1 MFLLFENPSLK
12 DFLDGFCCLFR
23 IESFFDWK
31 LSGLFRIGS
40 LSGLQFADT
49 SIDMIN
55 IPTGSKKQQKM
66 FHIRNGENFS
76 VYSDPQIYWEWHIP
90 SKEWRKT
97 TVFLIVA

>member
-1 MFLLFENPSLK
+1 MDFVVFLELSLSLNEI
-12 DFLDGFCCLFR
+12 DC
-23 IESFFDWK
+23 
-31 LSGLFRIGS
+31 LFRIGS

-76 VYSDPQIYWEWHIP
+76 VYSDPQIYWKWHIP
-90 SKEWRKT
+90 SKE
-97 TVFLIVA
+97 